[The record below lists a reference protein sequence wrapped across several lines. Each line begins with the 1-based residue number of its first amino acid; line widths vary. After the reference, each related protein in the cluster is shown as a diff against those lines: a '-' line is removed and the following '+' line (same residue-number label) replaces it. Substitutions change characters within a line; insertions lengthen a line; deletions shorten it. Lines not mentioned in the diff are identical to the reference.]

1 MLLLNLGDEL
11 PRDTLPTTSTRR
23 VLSSGYRSGSD
34 VEALGTPVL
43 VVGAFTTLDGTEA
56 HGVEPT
62 LVGGRRYVPGTVLEA
77 ELGPPGGVEVGA
89 PLYSGD
95 GFLARSR

>member
-23 VLSSGYRSGSD
+23 VLGSGYRRGSD

-62 LVGGRRYVPGTVLEA
+62 LDGGRRGTYQEPCSKRNSAHLEA
-77 ELGPPGGVEVGA
+77 
-89 PLYSGD
+89 
-95 GFLARSR
+95 